1 MDSSS
6 ADTSSKFDIDA
17 IVTDGMTTEQQSI
30 AYAKQIEYNT
40 RMSMLGLNNLYV
52 LALVVLAFVAIYMM
66 LKRWYFNYM

>member
-1 MDSSS
+1 MDNSS
-6 ADTSSKFDIDA
+6 ADTSSKFDIDT
-17 IVTDGMTTEQQSI
+17 IITDGMTTEQQSI

-52 LALVVLAFVAIYMM
+52 LALVVLSFVVIYMM